1 MSRIDPELNKLLQEE
16 VEKINLRIR
25 KLLIYFQEH
34 EPILADDSK
43 ETVELKNKICL
54 ALYASN
60 CQLDMAIMYLKSDW

>member
-1 MSRIDPELNKLLQEE
+1 MSRIDPKLNELMQIE
-16 VEKINLRIR
+16 VDKINARVR

-43 ETVELKNKICL
+43 ETIELKNKICL

-60 CQLDMAIMYLKSDW
+60 CQLDMAYMYLKSDW